1 MAGMRQEA
9 AIDGFR
15 LAYERTGSGPAVLLL
30 HGWPGD
36 RTDYRAVVPLVSQAA
51 DVIVPDLRG
60 FGESDKH
67 IADPARE
74 YNAAAQARS
83 IAGLI
88 GELGLGQVVLA
99 GYDIGSRIAQA
110 VARNRPD
117 LVRALV
123 IAPPLPGIGDRIL
136 APQAQ
141 REFWYQAF
149 HNLGLSAELIDG
161 QPVAVRAY
169 LRHFW
174 SHWSGPAYEPDDGHL
189 DHLVSVYGPPGA
201 FTASIAWY
209 RAGAGSVAASLAE
222 QVPSPGD
229 RIAVP
234 TTVLWPEHDPL
245 FPREWSD
252 RIGEFFA
259 DPRLT
264 WLDGAGHF
272 SPLEAPGAFAAAV
285 VAAAGTGAAGPAP
298 ASTEPWWHTRPMRFR
313 ATVELGGK
321 TATGIEVPQDVVA
334 ALGSGNR
341 PPVTVTI
348 GGHTYRTT
356 VARMGGRFL
365 VPLSAENRTEAGVAA
380 GDQVDVDIDLDSGPR
395 EVVVPADLA
404 AALAQDDTARA
415 NFDGQSYTH
424 RKEWVRWIEEA
435 KKSETRATR
444 LTKTVESLRAGKR
457 AR

>member
-1 MAGMRQEA
+1 MAGMRQET

-15 LAYERTGSGPAVLLL
+15 LAYQRTGRIGAGPAVLL

-36 RTDYRAVVPLVSQAA
+36 RTDYREVVPLVSAAA

-67 IADPARE
+67 KADPARQ
-74 YNAAAQARS
+74 YNATAQARS
-83 IAGLI
+83 VIGLI
-88 GELGLGQVVLA
+88 DELALGRPVIA

-110 VARNRPD
+110 IARDRPD

-136 APQAQ
+136 APRAQ

-149 HNLGLSAELIDG
+149 HNTELATQLVDG
-161 QPVAVRAY
+161 QPDAVRAY

-174 SHWSGPAYEPDDGHL
+174 SHWSGPGYEPGPGHL

-201 FTASIAWY
+201 FAASIAWY

-222 QVPSPGD
+222 RAPDPAD

-234 TTVLWPEHDPL
+234 ATVLWPEHDPL

-259 DPRLT
+259 AAELA

-272 SPLEAPGAFAAAV
+272 SPLEAAGEFAAA
-285 VAAAGTGAAGPAP
+285 
-298 ASTEPWWHTRPMRFR
+298 
-313 ATVELGGK
+313 
-321 TATGIEVPQDVVA
+321 I
-334 ALGSGNR
+334 
-341 PPVTVTI
+341 
-348 GGHTYRTT
+348 
-356 VARMGGRFL
+356 
-365 VPLSAENRTEAGVAA
+365 
-380 GDQVDVDIDLDSGPR
+380 
-395 EVVVPADLA
+395 LA
-404 AALAQDDTARA
+404 A
-415 NFDGQSYTH
+415 
-424 RKEWVRWIEEA
+424 VRT
-435 KKSETRATR
+435 SPD
-444 LTKTVESLRAGKR
+444 
-457 AR
+457 

>member
-15 LAYERTGSGPAVLLL
+15 LAYERTGAGPAVLLL

-67 IADPARE
+67 PADPARQ
-74 YNAAAQARS
+74 YDAAAQARS
-83 IAGLI
+83 ITGLI
-88 GELGLGQVVLA
+88 DELALGQVVLA

-110 VARNRPD
+110 VARDRPD

-161 QPVAVRAY
+161 QPDAVRAY

-174 SHWSGPAYEPDDGHL
+174 SHWSGPAYEPHDEHL

-201 FTASIAWY
+201 FVASIAWY

-222 QVPSPGD
+222 QVPDPGD
-229 RIAVP
+229 QIAVP

-259 DPRLT
+259 DARLT

-285 VAAAGTGAAGPAP
+285 AA
-298 ASTEPWWHTRPMRFR
+298 
-313 ATVELGGK
+313 
-321 TATGIEVPQDVVA
+321 
-334 ALGSGNR
+334 
-341 PPVTVTI
+341 
-348 GGHTYRTT
+348 
-356 VARMGGRFL
+356 VAR
-365 VPLSAENRTEAGVAA
+365 PS
-380 GDQVDVDIDLDSGPR
+380 Q
-395 EVVVPADLA
+395 
-404 AALAQDDTARA
+404 
-415 NFDGQSYTH
+415 H
-424 RKEWVRWIEEA
+424 
-435 KKSETRATR
+435 
-444 LTKTVESLRAGKR
+444 
-457 AR
+457 

>member
-1 MAGMRQEA
+1 IAGMRQQA
-9 AIDGFR
+9 AIDGFQ
-15 LAYERTGSGPAVLLL
+15 LAYERTGSGPGVRLL

-36 RTDYRAVVPLVSQAA
+36 RTDYRAVVPLVSRAA
-51 DVIVPDLRG
+51 DVIVPGLRG

-67 IADPARE
+67 PADPARQ

-83 IAGLI
+83 VAGLI
-88 GELGLGQVVLA
+88 GELGVGQVVLA

-110 VARNRPD
+110 VARDRPD

-141 REFWYQAF
+141 REFWYQPF

-161 QPVAVRAY
+161 RPDAVRAY

-174 SHWSGPAYEPDDGHL
+174 SHWSGPAYEPDDQHL

-222 QVPSPGD
+222 QVPDPGD
-229 RIAVP
+229 RITVP
-234 TTVLWPEHDPL
+234 PTVLWPEHDPL
-245 FPREWSD
+245 FPPEWPD

-259 DPRLT
+259 DQHLT

-285 VAAAGTGAAGPAP
+285 VAAAGTG
-298 ASTEPWWHTRPMRFR
+298 
-313 ATVELGGK
+313 LG
-321 TATGIEVPQDVVA
+321 
-334 ALGSGNR
+334 
-341 PPVTVTI
+341 
-348 GGHTYRTT
+348 
-356 VARMGGRFL
+356 
-365 VPLSAENRTEAGVAA
+365 
-380 GDQVDVDIDLDSGPR
+380 
-395 EVVVPADLA
+395 
-404 AALAQDDTARA
+404 
-415 NFDGQSYTH
+415 
-424 RKEWVRWIEEA
+424 
-435 KKSETRATR
+435 
-444 LTKTVESLRAGKR
+444 
-457 AR
+457 